1 MGLGD
6 WSWNWVIGRRAV
18 GSNCKELKFCLNLVR
33 GARAFYRAASEN
45 KFAWRLHRK
54 RENGLNKRPGHR

>member
-33 GARAFYRAASEN
+33 GARAFYKSCIG
-45 KFAWRLHRK
+45 K
-54 RENGLNKRPGHR
+54 